1 VQQYI
6 ARRVIQ
12 SAVMLVALSIVVFLL
27 LRIAPGADP
36 ARIRCG
42 LQCSDERYQAIRQE
56 MHLNDSYFTQYTL
69 WAKDVM
75 TGSLG
80 HDWDG
85 GTVKHEL
92 CPSVSNLCYRG
103 RLSVTFELMVFT
115 VLTTIAVGIPFGMLS
130 ALFRNSPLDFL
141 IRFGAALGLAV
152 PSFWIATLALIVP
165 RDQWGYA
172 PPITSTIAFFDSPWD
187 NIRQFVPPA
196 VILGAVAAAQI
207 MRLTRSAMLEVMFKD
222 YIRTA
227 RMKGLNETAVIVR
240 HALRN
245 SLIPVATVLGLQ
257 VAGELGGAVIIEQIF
272 NLNGIGKYTLEALF
286 RKDFGI
292 VQTMT
297 LYIAFAVV
305 AMNLIVDLGYAWLD
319 PRIRYS

>member
-1 VQQYI
+1 MQQYI

-12 SAVMLVALSIVVFLL
+12 SAVMLVALSVVVFFL

-42 LQCSDERYQAIRQE
+42 LTCTDERYQAIRHE
-56 MHLNDSYFTQYTL
+56 MRLDRSYFAQYSY

-85 GTVKHEL
+85 GAVKDQL
-92 CPSVSNLCYRG
+92 CPSITDLCSGG
-103 RLSVTFELMVFT
+103 RLPVTFELMVFT
-115 VLTTIAVGIPFGMLS
+115 VITTILVGIPFGMLS
-130 ALFRNSPLDFL
+130 ALFRNSPIDFL
-141 IRFGAALGLAV
+141 VRFGAALGLAV
-152 PSFWIATLALIVP
+152 PGFWIATLLLIIP

-172 PPITSTIAFFDSPWD
+172 PPITTTIGFFDSPWD
-187 NIRQFVPPA
+187 NLRQFVPPA
-196 VILGAVAAAQI
+196 IILGAVAAAQI

-227 RMKGLNETAVIVR
+227 RAKGLGDTAVIVR

-257 VAGELGGAVIIEQIF
+257 VAGELGGAVIIERIF
-272 NLNGIGKYTLEALF
+272 NLKGVGNYTLEALL
-286 RKDFGI
+286 RKDFQ
-292 VQTMT
+292 VTQTMT
-297 LYIAFAVV
+297 MYIAVMVV
-305 AMNLIVDLGYAWLD
+305 TMNLIVDLGYAWLD

>member
-1 VQQYI
+1 
-6 ARRVIQ
+6 
-12 SAVMLVALSIVVFLL
+12 MLVALSIVVFLL

-42 LQCSDERYQAIRQE
+42 LQCTDERYQAIRNE
-56 MHLNDSYFTQYTL
+56 MHLNDSYFTQYML
-69 WAKDVM
+69 WAKDLM

-85 GTVKHEL
+85 GTVKNQL
-92 CPSVSNLCYRG
+92 CPSITNLCKGG
-103 RLSVTFELMVFT
+103 RIPVTFELMVIT
-115 VLTTIAVGIPFGMLS
+115 LLATIAIGIPFGMLS
-130 ALFRNSPLDFL
+130 ALFRNSLLDFF

-152 PSFWIATLALIVP
+152 PSFWLATLALIVP
-165 RDQWGYA
+165 RDQWGYT
-172 PPITSTIAFFDSPWD
+172 PPITQTIAFVDSPWD
-187 NIRQFVPPA
+187 NLRQFVIPA
-196 VILGAVAAAQI
+196 VILGAVAAAQV

-227 RMKGLNETAVIVR
+227 RMKGLNETAVVVR

-257 VAGELGGAVIIEQIF
+257 VAGLLGGAVIIEQIF
-272 NLNGIGKYTLEALF
+272 NLKGIGNYTLDALV
-286 RKDFGI
+286 RKDFA
-292 VQTMT
+292 VAQTMT
-297 LYIAFAVV
+297 MYIAIIVV

>member
-1 VQQYI
+1 MQQYI

-12 SAVMLVALSIVVFLL
+12 SIVMLVALSIVVFML

-42 LQCSDERYQAIRQE
+42 LTCTDERYQAIRTE
-56 MHLNDSYFTQYTL
+56 MRLDKSYFYQYTY
-69 WAKDVM
+69 WAKDVL

-85 GTVKHEL
+85 GAVRDQL

-103 RLSVTFELMVFT
+103 RLAVTFELMLFT
-115 VLTTIAVGIPFGMLS
+115 VMTTVLVGIPFGMLS
-130 ALFRNSPLDFL
+130 ALFRNSSIDFV

-152 PSFWIATLALIVP
+152 PSFWIATLVLIVP
-165 RDQWGYA
+165 RDQWGYT
-172 PPITSTIAFFDSPWD
+172 PPITSTIRFFDSPSD
-187 NIRQFVPPA
+187 NLRQFIPPA
-196 VILGAVAAAQI
+196 IILGAVAAAQV

-227 RMKGLNETAVIVR
+227 RAKGLGQTAVIVR

-272 NLNGIGKYTLEALF
+272 NLQGIGKYTLDALL
-286 RKDFGI
+286 RKDFQ
-292 VQTMT
+292 VTQTMT
-297 LYIAFAVV
+297 IYIAVMVV
-305 AMNLIVDLGYAWLD
+305 TMNLVVDLAYAWLD

>member
-12 SAVMLVALSIVVFLL
+12 SIVMLVALSIVVFML

-42 LQCSDERYQAIRQE
+42 LTCTDERYQAIRKE
-56 MHLNDSYFTQYTL
+56 MRLDKSYFYQYTY
-69 WAKDVM
+69 WAKDVL

-85 GTVKHEL
+85 GAVRDQL

-103 RLSVTFELMVFT
+103 RLAVTFELMLFT
-115 VLTTIAVGIPFGMLS
+115 VMTTVLVGIPFGMLS
-130 ALFRNSPLDFL
+130 ALFRNSPIDFV

-152 PSFWIATLALIVP
+152 PSFWIATLVLIVP
-165 RDQWGYA
+165 RDQWGYT
-172 PPITSTIAFFDSPWD
+172 PPITSTIRFFDSPSD
-187 NIRQFVPPA
+187 NLRQFIPPA
-196 VILGAVAAAQI
+196 IILGAVAAAQV

-227 RMKGLNETAVIVR
+227 RAKGLGQTAVIVR

-272 NLNGIGKYTLEALF
+272 NLQGIGKYTLDALL
-286 RKDFGI
+286 RKDFQ
-292 VQTMT
+292 VTQTMT
-297 LYIAFAVV
+297 IYIAVMVV
-305 AMNLIVDLGYAWLD
+305 TMNLVVDLAYAWLD

>member
-1 VQQYI
+1 MQQYI

-12 SAVMLVALSIVVFLL
+12 SAVMLVALSVVVFFL

-42 LQCSDERYQAIRQE
+42 LTCTDERYQAIRTE
-56 MHLNDSYFTQYTL
+56 MRLNKSYFAQYTY

-85 GTVKHEL
+85 GTVKEQLRHRV
-92 CPSVSNLCYRG
+92 P
-103 RLSVTFELMVFT
+103 VTFELMLFT
-115 VLTTIAVGIPFGMLS
+115 VMTTILVGIPFGMLS
-130 ALFRNSPLDFL
+130 ALFRNSPIDFL
-141 IRFGAALGLAV
+141 VRFGAAMGLAV
-152 PSFWIATLALIVP
+152 PSFWIATLALLVP
-165 RDQWGYA
+165 LKMWGYA
-172 PPITSTIAFFDSPWD
+172 PPITQTISFVDSPWD
-187 NIRQFVPPA
+187 NIRQFLPPA
-196 VILGAVAAAQI
+196 IILGAVAAAQV

-227 RMKGLNETAVIVR
+227 RAKGLGSAAVIVR

-257 VAGELGGAVIIEQIF
+257 IAGELGGAVIIERIF
-272 NLNGIGKYTLEALF
+272 NLKGLGNYTLEALL
-286 RKDFGI
+286 RKDFQ
-292 VQTMT
+292 VTQTMT
-297 LYIAFAVV
+297 MYIAVMVV
-305 AMNLIVDLGYAWLD
+305 TMNLIVDLGYAWLD

>member
-1 VQQYI
+1 MQQYI

-12 SAVMLVALSIVVFLL
+12 SAVMLVALSVVVFLL
-27 LRIAPGADP
+27 LRLAPGADP

-42 LQCSDERYQAIRQE
+42 LQCSEERYQAIRQE
-56 MHLNDSYFTQYTL
+56 RHLNDSYFDQYLL
-69 WAKDVM
+69 WAKDIM

-85 GTVKHEL
+85 GSVKDQL
-92 CPSVSNLCYRG
+92 CPSVTNLCYRG
-103 RLSVTFELMVFT
+103 RLAVTFELMLFT
-115 VLTTIAVGIPFGMLS
+115 IMTTILIGIPFGMLS
-130 ALFRNSPLDFL
+130 ALFRNSSIDFL
-141 IRFGAALGLAV
+141 VRFGAALGLAV
-152 PSFWIATLALIVP
+152 PSFWLATLVLIIP
-165 RDQWGYA
+165 RDQWGYT
-172 PPITSTIAFFDSPWD
+172 PPITSTIRFFDSPSD
-187 NIRQFVPPA
+187 NLRQFIPPA
-196 VILGAVAAAQI
+196 IILGAVAAAQV

-227 RMKGLNETAVIVR
+227 RAKGLGQGAVIIR

-272 NLNGIGKYTLEALF
+272 NLQGIGKYTLDALM
-286 RKDFGI
+286 RKDFAI
-292 VQTMT
+292 TQTMT
-297 LYIAFAVV
+297 MYIAVMVV
-305 AMNLIVDLGYAWLD
+305 TMNLIVDLGYAWLD